1 MKNAQP
7 TISGITTRNRG
18 TVAGGESAAWLTM
31 RSWKIRGGPIVEDN
45 RPAISYQLAGMDT
58 NAIDAAL
65 IERWAL
71 HYLGRY
77 ASSAENLRRV
87 LSRRAR
93 RRLDDNREALAEA
106 RMAIDALV
114 GRYRESGLVDD
125 AAYAGAQAR
134 SRLRRGQSLRTI
146 RAGLAAKGVGTDDA
160 AAALD
165 ALREDGGDPDLAAAC
180 AFARRR
186 RLGPFRR
193 GEGDRV
199 KELAGFARAGFARA
213 TAEAV
218 LACANPDEAEALV
231 RGEV

>member
-1 MKNAQP
+1 MNAN
-7 TISGITTRNRG
+7 S
-18 TVAGGESAAWLTM
+18 
-31 RSWKIRGGPIVEDN
+31 
-45 RPAISYQLAGMDT
+45 
-58 NAIDAAL
+58 IDGAL

-93 RRLDDNREALAEA
+93 RRLKDDREALAEA
-106 RMAIDALV
+106 RTLIDALV
-114 GRYRESGLVDD
+114 ARYLESRLVDD
-125 AAYAGAQAR
+125 AAYAGTQAR

-146 RAGLAAKGVGTDDA
+146 RAGLAAKGVGADDMA
-160 AAALD
+160 TAIE

-193 GEGDRV
+193 GASDRT
-199 KELAGFARAGFARA
+199 KELAAFARAGFARA
-213 TAEAV
+213 AAEAM
-218 LACANPDEAEALV
+218 LACAAPDEAEALAK
-231 RGEV
+231 GEA